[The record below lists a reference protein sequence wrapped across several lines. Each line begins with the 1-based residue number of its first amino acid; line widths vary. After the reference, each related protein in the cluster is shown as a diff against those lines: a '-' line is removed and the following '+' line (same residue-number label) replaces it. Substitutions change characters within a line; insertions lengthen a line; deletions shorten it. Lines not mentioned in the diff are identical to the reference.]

1 MCIER
6 LVKTMKKIFL
16 MLLLIFCVIS
26 CELKKAQE
34 AYDRK
39 EYLESMKIVLKYFE
53 KKRVITFSQWNKNE
67 Y

>member
-39 EYLESMKIVLKYFE
+39 EYLERMKIVLKDFE
-53 KKRVITFSQWNKNE
+53 KNPHK
-67 Y
+67 